1 MNLTTLCYIEK
12 DGKYLLINRNKKS
25 HDLNQGK
32 FIGVGGHLEFGE
44 TPEECIKREVTE
56 ETGLILNSFKLR
68 GLLTFVIDDYMEYA
82 FLYTSNDFSGSLK
95 TDCDEGDLIWVEKE
109 KIPTL
114 PLWEGD
120 EIFLKLLN
128 TRENYF
134 SLKLVYK
141 NDVLVASELQ

>member
-25 HDLNQGK
+25 NDLNQGK

-44 TPEECIKREVTE
+44 SPEECIKREVFE
-56 ETGLILNSFKLR
+56 ETGLLLNSFILR
-68 GLLTFVIDDYMEYA
+68 GFLTFEIDDYMEYA
-82 FLYTSNDFSGSLK
+82 FLYTSDDFSGK
-95 TDCDEGDLIWVEKE
+95 INYDCNEGDLVWVEKS
-109 KIPTL
+109 KLFDL

-120 EIFLKLLN
+120 KIFLKLLDTSN
-128 TRENYF
+128 EYF

-141 NDVLVASELQ
+141 NDVLIESNLL